1 MNGTTKEWN
10 DLSDVEKAESTFW
23 DFYKE
28 VHGYR
33 PRHIDTSSWTMEDF
47 DAEFKSLAEQA
58 AAQRVIR
65 EKQEKWDTEKFEK
78 RIIKL
83 MECGAKSREMAI
95 RWIDDAEGSSGDMSY
110 LCYLLGLPYGYINDN
125 IISKGV

>member
-10 DLSDVEKAESTFW
+10 DLSDVEQAASTFW

-47 DAEFKSLAEQA
+47 NAEFKSLSEQS

-78 RIIKL
+78 RVNLL
-83 MECGAKSREMAI
+83 MESGAKNREMAI

-125 IISKGV
+125 IISKEV